1 MGSFAPTIAS
11 QLNIKVSQVQAVLD
25 LFGESATIPFIARY
39 RKDKT
44 GGLDEFQIQKI
55 EEASKFLK
63 TFTER
68 KVQVKITEIDIAR
81 KRIALSIKQTS
92 DAPAKTASS
101 RPAIQKPALNED
113 LSSLSVND
121 ALQALKK
128 RFGK

>member
-1 MGSFAPTIAS
+1 
-11 QLNIKVSQVQAVLD
+11 
-25 LFGESATIPFIARY
+25 
-39 RKDKT
+39 
-44 GGLDEFQIQKI
+44 
-55 EEASKFLK
+55 
-63 TFTER
+63 
-68 KVQVKITEIDIAR
+68 VQVKVTEIDIAR

-101 RPAIQKPALNED
+101 RPAVSKPARNED